1 MKTFEVSEKC
11 VCCGMCTQK
20 TNLLVENT
28 EGKAIPTKRCVITTA
43 FLKKAEQIAKDCPV
57 GAIRIIEKGE
67 IKKENNIDINR
78 LVNFLKTKLEK
89 VEKPVLKKDDVKLDV
104 DKYHISTP
112 YMKFSSGYD
121 YSSESSA
128 IDAALDEF
136 NRCYYSQYKRF
147 ITEILVQYREDKLKK
162 YYTFDRNSFWGQAN
176 AKYEKVLLDFA
187 NEVEGTFDG
196 KIKFPADFMK
206 FEAYPGGIPDV
217 EKSYKMY
224 VLKHFDEYNIIPRIM
239 EEFNDSEWHRKN
251 AYKMYID
258 TDDMEIY
265 VGESFFGNAKYKT
278 RYSYS
283 AYRIGEEYI
292 KDLKGAIGYADVADR
307 PFDEVKSAI
316 ESYNEEVKNVIEE
329 KMKQLKS
336 IIKNPS
342 LLSEMSENNTYKK
355 SVKDDSI
362 SAEQY
367 VLKRFVPDKI
377 VKSSNI

>member
-11 VCCGMCTQK
+11 ACCGMCTQK
-20 TNLLVENT
+20 TNLLVEDAT
-28 EGKAIPTKRCVITTA
+28 GKVVPAPKCVITTQ
-43 FLKKAEQIAKDCPV
+43 FLKEAEEIVKNCPA
-57 GAIRIIEKGE
+57 GAIRIVEKGE
-67 IKKENNIDINR
+67 VKSLDKNSLANLLR
-78 LVNFLKTKLEK
+78 TKLEK

-104 DKYHISTP
+104 DKYHISAP

-147 ITEILVQYREDKLKK
+147 ITEVLVQYREDKLKK

-187 NEVEGTFDG
+187 NEVEGASDG

-239 EEFNDSEWHRKN
+239 EEFNDSEWHRKS

-307 PFDEVKSAI
+307 PFDEVQDAI
-316 ESYNEEVKNVIEE
+316 KSYNEEVKKVIEQ
-329 KMKQLKS
+329 K
-336 IIKNPS
+336 
-342 LLSEMSENNTYKK
+342 
-355 SVKDDSI
+355 VD
-362 SAEQY
+362 
-367 VLKRFVPDKI
+367 VLKKL
-377 VKSSNI
+377 